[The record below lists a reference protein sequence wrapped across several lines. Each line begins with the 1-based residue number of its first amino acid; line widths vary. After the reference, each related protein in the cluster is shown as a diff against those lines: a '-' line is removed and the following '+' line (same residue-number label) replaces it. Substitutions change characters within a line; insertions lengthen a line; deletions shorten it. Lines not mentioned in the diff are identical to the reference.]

1 MFWFIMG
8 AVSTYDSGDQWGGVP
23 RRRGWKRHKA
33 VAGVSW
39 RFDSK
44 KGRGTLYDSDNKLLS
59 YERV

>member
-8 AVSTYDSGDQWGGVP
+8 AVATNDSSDQWGGVP
-23 RRRGWKRHKA
+23 RRCGWKHHKA

-44 KGRGTLYDSDNKLLS
+44 KGRDILYGSDNKLLP